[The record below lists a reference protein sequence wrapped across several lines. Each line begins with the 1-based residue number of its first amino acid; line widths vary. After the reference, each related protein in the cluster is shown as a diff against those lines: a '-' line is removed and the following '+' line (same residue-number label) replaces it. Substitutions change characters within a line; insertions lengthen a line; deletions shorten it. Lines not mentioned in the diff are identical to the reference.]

1 MLGEGGLGWVGVF
14 VDPVSVLSDSFFL
27 VASDSLYSI
36 ASDSLSPPLVCQFLL
51 SLRLLIFPCFRSR
64 WGRLRES
71 GLVVLSLLFVI
82 LSQEVWLMLLL
93 GLLSVLCCCLPV
105 CIQELNPEE
114 VSQTRSVPRVGAC
127 REEGVWE
134 ICTKHC
140 R

>member
-1 MLGEGGLGWVGVF
+1 MCLGKVDLGGWGFLLIR
-14 VDPVSVLSDSFFL
+14 DRSCRINFFW
-27 VASDSLYSI
+27 SLRI
-36 ASDSLSPPLVCQFLL
+36 PCLLPLDCQFLL
-51 SLRLLIFPCFRSR
+51 SLRVLIFPCFRSR